1 MQQRSP
7 IPRRA
12 SLSQVYQEPTRTLVV
27 RSAPQATRRH
37 AQGHFLLFF
46 GFGMF
51 LMLSMYVCASSTLIP
66 GYTRLYDQW
75 PYGDSR
81 VSHLRA
87 SVYPGKL
94 SDIYAADSQ
103 GTAFVVVVTDRKVQ
117 AYAVALKADVVIIS
131 LMDIAGNGR
140 VDIIIHD
147 EQQTVSAVLYNN
159 GKGGFT
165 SQ

>member
-1 MQQRSP
+1 MQRSP

-27 RSAPQATRRH
+27 QSAPQATRRH
-37 AQGHFLLFF
+37 AQGSFLLLF

-51 LMLSMYVCASSTLIP
+51 IMLGLYVCASSTLVP

-75 PYGDSR
+75 QYGDSR

-103 GTAFVVVVTDRKVQ
+103 GTAFVVVVTNRKVQ
-117 AYAVALKADVVIIS
+117 AYAVPFKADSSVVLIS
-131 LMDIAGNGR
+131 LMDVNSDGKT
-140 VDIIIHD
+140 DILLHD
-147 EQQTVSAVLYNN
+147 EQQTVSVVLINT
-159 GKGGFT
+159 GGGFR

>member
-1 MQQRSP
+1 
-7 IPRRA
+7 
-12 SLSQVYQEPTRTLVV
+12 
-27 RSAPQATRRH
+27 
-37 AQGHFLLFF
+37 
-46 GFGMF
+46 MF

-75 PYGDSR
+75 QYGDSR